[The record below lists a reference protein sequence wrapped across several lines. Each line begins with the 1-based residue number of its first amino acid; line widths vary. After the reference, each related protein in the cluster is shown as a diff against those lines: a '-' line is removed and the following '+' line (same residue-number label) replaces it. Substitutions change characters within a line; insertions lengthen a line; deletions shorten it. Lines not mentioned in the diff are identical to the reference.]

1 LEDIILSTIY
11 TSVPL
16 MERPVNFP
24 INTESVSE
32 KLNMSVEELSSHL
45 RVLLEREYIKVA
57 MAHKAPL
64 LYLTYTGVSRVERLC
79 NEPFDKNLAP
89 LF

>member
-1 LEDIILSTIY
+1 MEDIILSTIY

-24 INTESVSE
+24 INTESISE
-32 KLNMSVEELSSHL
+32 KLNMSIEELSVHL
-45 RVLLEREYIKVA
+45 RTLLEREYIKVA
-57 MAHKAPL
+57 MVQTAPL
-64 LYLTYTGVSRVERLC
+64 LFLTKAGVSRVEGLC
-79 NEPFDKNLAP
+79 KQPMDDNLVP